1 MVAQL
6 VICVIISMCLSIM
19 STSSS
24 DSDIIHGI
32 DAFGL
37 EPYQYEPDTPDTGA
51 ARGIVTDEDDRQ
63 RRIGNT
69 EW

>member
-1 MVAQL
+1 
-6 VICVIISMCLSIM
+6 MCLSVM

-24 DSDIIHGI
+24 ESDIEI

-37 EPYQYEPDTPDTGA
+37 EPYQYEPDAPDSETGA
-51 ARGIVTDEDDRQ
+51 ERGIVSDEDERQ